1 MIVVSER
8 HCWLRRMLGRRLV
21 PLIVYTFE
29 SHCYNS
35 ASLSICKNVPLCN
48 TKPRA
53 CFESSTLNVQSALS
67 RIIANDNPVA
77 NFILT

>member
-8 HCWLRRMLGRRLV
+8 RCWSRKMLGRQFV
-21 PLIVYTFE
+21 SHIACAFE

-48 TKPRA
+48 AKPRA
-53 CFESSTLNVQSALS
+53 CFEPSTLNVQPALS